1 MLPITATQFGMH
13 RFLEQTLKKGL
24 GTDRLDA
31 GGKIAVSAGAGAVSA
46 LFGAPAE
53 LVVIH
58 QQRSGLS
65 VLDTIKGYVQQNGV
79 ARLWRGTV
87 SSAGSGSC
95 CRTRA
100 CR

>member
-13 RFLEQTLKKGL
+13 RFLEQALKRGL
-24 GTDRLDA
+24 GSDQLGA
-31 GGKIAVSAGAGAVSA
+31 GGKIGVSAGAGAVSA

-65 VLDTIKGYVQQNGV
+65 ILEALRGYVQDNGV

-87 SSAGSGSC
+87 GEGMGPAEWGH
-95 CRTRA
+95 
-100 CR
+100 